1 VPYKADDIL
10 MFNICEQ
17 FKPKEYPKCSQE
29 KRYAF
34 ESKNSGDTCEP
45 LTAESAGMK
54 YQELPGETPGE
65 P

>member
-45 LTAESAGMK
+45 LTAESAGM
-54 YQELPGETPGE
+54 
-65 P
+65 